1 MTLSVTKCIYVHSFV
16 ISFPAPFFSM
26 EKMRFS
32 FEKKKIDFS
41 FAYRPNGFQE
51 KTIYSDTYHSRYVKR
66 KNFPN
71 PKISSQILAG
81 EEIST
86 QTINKMSSIK
96 LNINK
101 TESIINSQFGRNL

>member
-1 MTLSVTKCIYVHSFV
+1 MVFKRIQF
-16 ISFPAPFFSM
+16 IQIP
-26 EKMRFS
+26 
-32 FEKKKIDFS
+32 
-41 FAYRPNGFQE
+41 
-51 KTIYSDTYHSRYVKR
+51 TILDMLKERTSQIQKYQV
-66 KNFPN
+66 
-71 PKISSQILAG
+71 SQILAG